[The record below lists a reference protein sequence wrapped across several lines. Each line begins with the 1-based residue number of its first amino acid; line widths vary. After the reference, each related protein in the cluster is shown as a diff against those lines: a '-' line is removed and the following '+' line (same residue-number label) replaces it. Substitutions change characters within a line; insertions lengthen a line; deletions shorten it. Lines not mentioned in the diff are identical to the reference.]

1 MQQHDHTMRH
11 TNQLREISIK
21 VPAPFAGVSDLGF
34 TAQYRAQDF
43 QQPMR
48 DVPLV
53 IEGPRPPM
61 RRLAEPLQLLP
72 EAKRAAYSW
81 THPIIVSDEV
91 VLLPFRDLSL
101 ERAAPASMSRYVM
114 NLARPAVF
122 PLLH

>member
-1 MQQHDHTMRH
+1 MQPHDHTMRH
-11 TNQLREISIK
+11 SNQEGPSLRRLRPKQLREISIK

-61 RRLAEPLQLLP
+61 RRLAELVQLLR
-72 EAKRAAYSW
+72 EAGGAGYPGTGPSLVPAA
-81 THPIIVSDEV
+81 V
-91 VLLPFRDLSL
+91 VRPPFRDRRLACAG
-101 ERAAPASMSRYVM
+101 RASV
-114 NLARPAVF
+114 
-122 PLLH
+122 